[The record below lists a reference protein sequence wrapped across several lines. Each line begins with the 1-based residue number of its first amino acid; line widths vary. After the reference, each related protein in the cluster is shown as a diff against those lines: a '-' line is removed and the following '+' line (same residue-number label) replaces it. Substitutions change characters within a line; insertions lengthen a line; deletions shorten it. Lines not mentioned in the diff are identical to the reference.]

1 MMKNA
6 DYVSPNLEI
15 ITISVILTANGS
27 GELGEDELP
36 FAPFDW

>member
-1 MMKNA
+1 MMKNTE
-6 DYVSPNLEI
+6 YVSPSLEI
-15 ITISVILTANGS
+15 ITIPLILTANGS